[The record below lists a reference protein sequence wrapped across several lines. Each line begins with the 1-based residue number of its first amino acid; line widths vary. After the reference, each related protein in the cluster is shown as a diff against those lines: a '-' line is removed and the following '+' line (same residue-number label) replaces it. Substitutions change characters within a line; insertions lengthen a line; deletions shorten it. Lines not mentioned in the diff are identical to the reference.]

1 MCDEQVFYAFA
12 RIVDGFSGLV
22 EFCIKMCY
30 VCFSEKKDVRVLT
43 LWFGISYIY
52 GITPLGGTILLKF

>member
-12 RIVDGFSGLV
+12 RIVDGFV

-30 VCFSEKKDVRVLT
+30 VCFSEKKDMGVLT
-43 LWFGISYIY
+43 LWFSISYVY
-52 GITPLGGTILLKF
+52 GITPLSGTILLKF